1 MVTGR
6 MREVGANQIRDVNVR
21 YHDLAAAGYAAKWG
35 ISYEP
40 AARAQV
46 LAKLAKALG
55 EPLRPVGRS
64 LEIGAGTGY
73 FTLHL
78 VGAGLVTEAVASD
91 ISQGMLDQ
99 LERSAARLALCV
111 ETARCEAAQLPFPD
125 SSFDLVFGHAVL
137 HHLPEPEAA
146 FAEFARVLRPGGRVA
161 FCGEPSRYGDRLAA
175 IPKRAGLAL
184 APAWRRALG
193 AGARRNGD
201 EPTERELLEPFV
213 DVHSFTAAELRGLA
227 QRAGLECVRVT
238 GEELAASWFGWLNR
252 SLEST
257 VEPAAVPRAWLRFAY
272 RGYLTLQALD
282 RAVFEPR
289 LRPGAFYTLLL
300 SARAPA

>member
-6 MREVGANQIRDVNVR
+6 VRELGADRIRDVNVR
-21 YHDLAAAGYAAKWG
+21 YHDLAAAGYDAKWG

-40 AARAQV
+40 SARAQV

-55 EPLRPVGRS
+55 EPLAPVGRS

-78 VGAGLVTEAVASD
+78 VKAGLVGDAVASD

-99 LERSAARLALCV
+99 LERSAARLRLRV
-111 ETARCEAAQLPFPD
+111 ETALCEAAQLPFAD

-137 HHLPEPEAA
+137 HHLPEPDAA

-184 APAWRRALG
+184 APAWRRMLG
-193 AGARRNGD
+193 AGARRSGD
-201 EPTERELLEPFV
+201 EPTERESLEPFV

-227 QRAGLECVRVT
+227 ERAGLECVRVT

-257 VEPAAVPRAWLRFAY
+257 AEPAEVPRAWLRFAY
-272 RGYLTLQALD
+272 HGYLTLQALD

-289 LRPGAFYTLLL
+289 LPAGAFYNLLL

>member
-6 MREVGANQIRDVNVR
+6 VRELGADRIRDVNVR
-21 YHDLAAAGYAAKWG
+21 YHDLAAAGYDAKWG

-40 AARAQV
+40 SARAQV

-78 VGAGLVTEAVASD
+78 LKAGLVVEAVASD

-99 LERSAARLALCV
+99 LERSAARLRLPV
-111 ETARCEAAQLPFPD
+111 ETALCEAAQLPFAD

-137 HHLPEPEAA
+137 HHLPEPDAA

-184 APAWRRALG
+184 APAWRRMLG

-201 EPTERELLEPFV
+201 EPTERQSLEPFV

-227 QRAGLECVRVT
+227 ERAGLECVRVT

-257 VEPAAVPRAWLRFAY
+257 AEPGEVPRAWLRFAY
-272 RGYLTLQALD
+272 HGYLTLQALD

-289 LRPGAFYTLLL
+289 LPAGAFYNLLL

>member
-6 MREVGANQIRDVNVR
+6 VRELGADRIRDVNVR
-21 YHDLAAAGYAAKWG
+21 YHDLAAAGYDAKWG

-40 AARAQV
+40 SARAQV

-55 EPLRPVGRS
+55 EPLAPVGRS

-78 VGAGLVTEAVASD
+78 VKAGLVGDAVASD

-99 LERSAARLALCV
+99 LERSAARLRLRV
-111 ETARCEAAQLPFPD
+111 ETALCEAAQLPFAD

-137 HHLPEPEAA
+137 HHLPEPDAA

-184 APAWRRALG
+184 APAWRRMLG

-201 EPTERELLEPFV
+201 EPTERESLEPFV

-227 QRAGLECVRVT
+227 ERAGLECVRVT

-257 VEPAAVPRAWLRFAY
+257 AEPGEVPRAWLRFAY
-272 RGYLTLQALD
+272 HGYLTLQALD
-282 RAVFEPR
+282 RAVFELR
-289 LRPGAFYTLLL
+289 LPAGAFYNLLL